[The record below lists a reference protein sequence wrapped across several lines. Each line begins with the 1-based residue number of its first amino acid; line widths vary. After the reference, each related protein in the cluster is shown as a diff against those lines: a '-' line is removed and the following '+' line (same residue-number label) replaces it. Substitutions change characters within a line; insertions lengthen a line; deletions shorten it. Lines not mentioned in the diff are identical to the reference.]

1 MSLKHKIKSAKPRE
15 TTVVIDGDAFLVR
28 GVGRIQKN
36 ELVAK
41 SQNKGSLNNANLE
54 ANLLAACVLDP
65 VTFEQVMADP
75 ADWDVPSH
83 IAGPLVRACIEVCGF
98 DDDEAKQIEKKSE
111 TAES

>member
-1 MSLKHKIKSAKPRE
+1 MRDKIKSAKPRE
-15 TTVVIDGDAFLVR
+15 TIVVIDGDSFLVC

-36 ELVAK
+36 ELVAR
-41 SQNKGSLNNANLE
+41 SQVKGALNNASLE

-65 VTFEQVMADP
+65 ATFEPVMSDP

-111 TAES
+111 TTES